1 LAIGEGGGR
10 VHVFSEYPHSLS
22 FTPLQNEGKEQSL
35 TGFAV
40 GEKIC
45 KHFVGE
51 HLGIFTKGWA
61 QVGHE

>member
-1 LAIGEGGGR
+1 M
-10 VHVFSEYPHSLS
+10 HVFSEYPHSLS